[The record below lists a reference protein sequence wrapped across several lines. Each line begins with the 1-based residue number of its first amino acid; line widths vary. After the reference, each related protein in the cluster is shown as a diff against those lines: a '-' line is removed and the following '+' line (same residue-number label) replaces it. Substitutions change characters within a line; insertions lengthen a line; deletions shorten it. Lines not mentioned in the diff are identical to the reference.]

1 MPSRSIR
8 DQMQMRPQPVMGV
21 RPTSPQPVQA
31 RPMPAPQAR
40 PAIMNP
46 AIQRPS
52 AGGAGSITPQLV
64 AQPAPT
70 GQVVNQAMSQI
81 NTQPQQPRPAV
92 AVQQAPVGNAPARA
106 IQPMI
111 RQPNSR

>member
-8 DQMQMRPQPVMGV
+8 DQMQMRPEPVMGV

-31 RPMPAPQAR
+31 RPIQSTPARGPAVIGTGRQAAVVPQV
-40 PAIMNP
+40 
-46 AIQRPS
+46 Q
-52 AGGAGSITPQLV
+52 
-64 AQPAPT
+64 AQPVPT
-70 GQVVNQAMSQI
+70 GNIVNQAMSQI
-81 NTQPQQPRPAV
+81 NTRPQQPRPAV